1 MEGHISHVLAALFTS
16 RPKAHSR
23 STLTKRIR
31 IRELFVNGVDIKAS
45 FLSNQMDP
53 VPFIDHLELLQ
64 PSPKGLFDIIG
75 HRTTQR
81 YKAYKNMA
89 HPTFI
94 YKKWRAPMGA
104 LPLPTHTND
113 IIPLVFQNHL
123 TLTVKSLCTKAIG
136 NRTITEIQGYQEMKH
151 IVQEN
156 LDSPLGIDL
165 RVQRSIQ
172 AEGAFGVIKE
182 NMRFRR
188 FSRTTFRG
196 IRLEL
201 NLIALVYNLKDFHNK
216 QYR

>member
-1 MEGHISHVLAALFTS
+1 
-16 RPKAHSR
+16 
-23 STLTKRIR
+23 
-31 IRELFVNGVDIKAS
+31 
-45 FLSNQMDP
+45 
-53 VPFIDHLELLQ
+53 
-64 PSPKGLFDIIG
+64 
-75 HRTTQR
+75 
-81 YKAYKNMA
+81 MA